1 MLLTTTPSYTN
12 ATAKKNAGTVVL
24 GGNVP
29 SNDRVTQY
37 PSFIVT
43 AQSGLLGNGMV
54 INTISAAAGSGLY
67 LGSGINGGTLASDDR
82 NDAIMY
88 YNQKTDL
95 AGVAVAGVGQPV
107 AGPVLEPSQI
117 VSGSFVSYPSGWN
130 LSGQL
135 LAPAAVGGESYNI
148 NASTDRAATGT
159 GRWTYTLGGLP
170 TSGANPAHV

>member
-1 MLLTTTPSYTN
+1 MLLTTTASYTN
-12 ATAKKNAGTVVL
+12 ASAKKNAGTVVL

-54 INTISAAAGSGLY
+54 INTISVDAGSGLY
-67 LGSGINGGTLASDDR
+67 LGSGINGGTLASNDR

-107 AGPVLEPSQI
+107 AGPVDMPAQI
-117 VSGSFVSYPSGWN
+117 ISGSYVQYPSGWSQ
-130 LSGQL
+130 SGQL
-135 LAPAAVGGESYNI
+135 LAPAVVGGESYNI
-148 NASTDRAATGT
+148 NASTDRASTTT
-159 GRWTYTLGGLP
+159 GRYAYSLGGLP
-170 TSGANPAHV
+170 ISGANPSRA